1 MESKTPNYSMIP
13 GSREKDTP
21 GNFRD
26 TAPNNY
32 MSAVNMGHETPAN
45 EGHSPME
52 KHEPGHG
59 RQPGESKEDYGKR
72 VYEEAMAKIKKQK
85 EAAGNNKKSGRA
97 GDFKIG
103 PITGNLNRYGE
114 GG

>member
-1 MESKTPNYSMIP
+1 MENRTPNYAMIP

-21 GNFRD
+21 GTFRD
-26 TAPNNY
+26 NPVNKY
-32 MSAVNMGHETPAN
+32 MEAPAN
-45 EGHSPME
+45 SGHSPME

-72 VYEEAMAKIKKQK
+72 VYEKAMAKIKKQK
-85 EAAGNNKKSGRA
+85 ESAAAGNNKKSGRA

-103 PITGNLNRYGE
+103 PLRGNLNRYGE